1 MANIPQLITSDNTG
15 STAISTVKAKVGKV
29 SAWQH
34 CVVLTQTFV
43 FQVGTAALVMPHFL
57 ISPPPALI
65 HIDPYI

>member
-1 MANIPQLITSDNTG
+1 MTNIPQLITSDNTG
-15 STAISTVKAKVGKV
+15 TTALVAVSGEG

-34 CVVLTQTFV
+34 CVVLTQTFA
-43 FQVGTAALVMPHFL
+43 FQVGTAALVMPHSL